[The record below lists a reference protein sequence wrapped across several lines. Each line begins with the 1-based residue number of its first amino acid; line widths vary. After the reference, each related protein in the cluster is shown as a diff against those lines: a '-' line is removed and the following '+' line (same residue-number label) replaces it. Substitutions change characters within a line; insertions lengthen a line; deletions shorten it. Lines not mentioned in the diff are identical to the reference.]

1 MSRILDALRKRDA
14 DPRASAHSASES
26 PRDAYRHDDPHA
38 AHATH
43 AAQAAPA
50 EAPFDAARPEEPAWL
65 GEPLPGLP
73 EDFRRELAGLGLQ
86 VDAALAGRK
95 PRVILVTGSVE
106 GEGVTTVAS
115 CFARVLAQDPSK
127 RVLLVDG
134 NVRRPGVG
142 LFFGLAPVPGLT
154 QALAGGARPEESLRA
169 VERDNLHVL
178 ATLPEEMAGAHL
190 FPQPLVRALLSR
202 LAATYDYVILDAPPV
217 LEAPETVVLGGV
229 VDTSLLVVRASST
242 KGGVVQRAVDTL
254 AKAGVPVLG
263 VVLNRRR
270 FDIPE
275 KIYRRI

>member
-1 MSRILDALRKRDA
+1 MSRILDALRKGDT
-14 DPRASAHSASES
+14 DPRSAAQARAAE
-26 PRDAYRHDDPHA
+26 PHATYPVAEAAA
-38 AHATH
+38 AHAS
-43 AAQAAPA
+43 PA
-50 EAPFDAARPEEPAWL
+50 EAPFAAPPASEPAWTA
-65 GEPLPGLP
+65 EPLPGLP
-73 EDFRRELAGLGLQ
+73 EDFRRELSGLGLQ

-95 PRVILVTGSVE
+95 PKVLLVTGSVE

-115 CFARVLAQDPSK
+115 CLARVLAQDPSK
-127 RVLLVDG
+127 RVLLIDG
-134 NVRRPGVG
+134 NARRPGVG
-142 LFFGLAPVPGLT
+142 LFFGLAPVPGLA
-154 QALAGGARPEESLRA
+154 QALLGGVRPEDSLRA

-178 ATLPEEMAGAHL
+178 ATMPEDVSGAHL

-229 VDTSLLVVRASST
+229 VDTTLLVVRASST

-275 KIYRRI
+275 KIYRHI

>member
-1 MSRILDALRKRDA
+1 MSRILDALRKGEGGHPAAAARALPESAEPSPAAAYPDV
-14 DPRASAHSASES
+14 DPAH
-26 PRDAYRHDDPHA
+26 PHGTAYPY
-38 AHATH
+38 
-43 AAQAAPA
+43 AAPS
-50 EAPFDAARPEEPAWL
+50 EEREWAA
-65 GEPLPGLP
+65 EPLPGLP
-73 EDFRRELAGLGLQ
+73 EDFRRELAGLGLT

-95 PRVILVTGSVE
+95 PRVLLVTGSIE
-106 GEGVTTVAS
+106 GEGSTTVAS
-115 CFARVLAQDPSK
+115 CLARILAQDSSK

-134 NVRRPGVG
+134 NARRPGVG
-142 LFFGLAPVPGLT
+142 LFFGLPPAPGLA
-154 QALAGGARPEESLRA
+154 QAVLGGARPEDSLRS

-178 ATLPEEMAGAHL
+178 ATLPDESAGAHL

-217 LEAPETVVLGGV
+217 LEAPETVVLGGI
-229 VDTSLLVVRASST
+229 VDTTLLVVRASST
-242 KGGVVQRAVDTL
+242 KGGVVQRAVDVL

>member
-1 MSRILDALRKRDA
+1 MSRILDALRKGDA
-14 DPRASAHSASES
+14 DPRSSAAQRATE
-26 PRDAYRHDDPHA
+26 PQRVEAYPVEEP
-38 AHATH
+38 AHAGPAETH
-43 AAQAAPA
+43 FDTAPA
-50 EAPFDAARPEEPAWL
+50 EPWL
-65 GEPLPGLP
+65 GEALPGLP

-86 VDAALAGRK
+86 VDSALAGRK
-95 PRVILVTGSVE
+95 PRVLLVTGSVE
-106 GEGVTTVAS
+106 GEGATTVAS
-115 CFARVLAQDPSK
+115 CLARVLAQDPSK

-134 NVRRPGVG
+134 NARRPGVG
-142 LFFGLAPVPGLT
+142 LFFGLQPVPGLA
-154 QALAGGARPEESLRA
+154 QALAGSVRPEDSLRA
-169 VERDNLHVL
+169 VERENLHVL
-178 ATLPEEMAGAHL
+178 ATLPEEMSGAHL

-217 LEAPETVVLGGV
+217 LEAPETIVLGGV
-229 VDTSLLVVRASST
+229 VDTTLLVVRASST